1 MDALAWGMDRF
12 GAVETGRYT
21 IVQLCS
27 IAVVVEQVIEMQQRV
42 ACQVVV
48 NAGEATENLCY
59 TRIRTARSL

>member
-27 IAVVVEQVIEMQQRV
+27 IAVVVEQVFEMQQRV
-42 ACQVVV
+42 ACQVLV
-48 NAGEATENLCY
+48 NAGAAT
-59 TRIRTARSL
+59 